1 MGVPVENAE
10 IKSEEEQDEDS
21 EARVKPPVVL
31 EGEEVNGHRL
41 GTPLPVEHVARLA
54 QSLLAIARGPAMS

>member
-1 MGVPVENAE
+1 MGVPVEDAQIE
-10 IKSEEEQDEDS
+10 GEEEQNERG